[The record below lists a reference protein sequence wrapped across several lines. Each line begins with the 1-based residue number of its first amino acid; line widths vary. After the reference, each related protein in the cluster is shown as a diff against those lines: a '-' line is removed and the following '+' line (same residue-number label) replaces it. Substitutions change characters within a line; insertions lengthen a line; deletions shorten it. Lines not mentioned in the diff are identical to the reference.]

1 MIWEALQ
8 YLMTPTALP
17 YARPMGFLREA
28 IATAARS
35 RRCRQD
41 WAAHYARCRA
51 VLMADAKACTRHRKA
66 LILGA
71 GTLNDI
77 PLAELS
83 ALFDEVY
90 LVDLVFLPA
99 ARKQARRFANV
110 CLIEADVTESLH
122 TFYRGCA
129 RVSAPKRW
137 LDDAAIDWVVSL
149 NLLTQLPYLPLAWL
163 ARRNLLDDA
172 AEQALAQALLQ
183 AHLHYLQQFEAAVTL
198 IADREAQRVDRQGQ
212 CLHSFELWWGV
223 TPLPVDE
230 CWRWTMAPNGE
241 LSHDFAQIHCVGVT
255 RWPPARLTTR
265 PVDF

>member
-8 YLMTPTALP
+8 YLITPTRLP
-17 YARPMGFLREA
+17 YVRPMGFLHEA

-35 RRCRQD
+35 RRCWHD

-51 VLMADAKACTRHRKA
+51 VLLADAKACTGHRKA

-83 ALFDEVY
+83 ALFDEVC

-99 ARKQARRFANV
+99 ARKQARPFTNV
-110 CLIEADVTESLH
+110 RLIEADVTESLH
-122 TFYRGCA
+122 DIYQGNA
-129 RVSAPKRW
+129 KVSAPSRW

-163 ARRNLLDDA
+163 AKRNLLDET
-172 AEQALAQALLQ
+172 AEHPLAQALLQ
-183 AHLHYLQQFEAAVTL
+183 AHLHYLQQFQGAVTL
-198 IADREAQRVDRQGQ
+198 IADHEAQRFDADGR
-212 CLHSFELWWGV
+212 CLHRVELWWGLS
-223 TPLPVDE
+223 PLPAE
-230 CWRWTMAPNGE
+230 ESWTWTMAPKGE
-241 LSHDFAQIHCVGVT
+241 LSRDFAQIHRVGVT
-255 RWPPARLTTR
+255 RWPKPRPATR